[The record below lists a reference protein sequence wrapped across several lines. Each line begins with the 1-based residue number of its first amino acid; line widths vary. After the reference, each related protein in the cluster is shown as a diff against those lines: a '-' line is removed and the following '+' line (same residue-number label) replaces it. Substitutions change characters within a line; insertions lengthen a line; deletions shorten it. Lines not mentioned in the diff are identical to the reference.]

1 MSRTQLR
8 MNIETADVFTKAQ
21 FNKILKKLKT
31 PYIKGED
38 YSPYGKYAQEH
49 FKIEWNQE
57 NGKIVL
63 INYPIEEIDSF
74 GNDYDG
80 EKIADAIENI
90 VDEIPTLNG
99 SCTETL
105 ETDGS
110 VRCLIIK
117 DSSIEDVKEFE
128 SWESMNCFFD
138 QEHIR
143 NASKSECLKSIKTFS
158 LNIDPTAAK
167 SLPLDKLRQLLIETI
182 SSKEEL
188 ESIKTKIEN
197 DYYDGVEYED
207 IKDFNLDDLKKYL
220 SEKGF

>member
-99 SCTETL
+99 SCT
-105 ETDGS
+105 
-110 VRCLIIK
+110 
-117 DSSIEDVKEFE
+117 
-128 SWESMNCFFD
+128 
-138 QEHIR
+138 
-143 NASKSECLKSIKTFS
+143 
-158 LNIDPTAAK
+158 
-167 SLPLDKLRQLLIETI
+167 
-182 SSKEEL
+182 
-188 ESIKTKIEN
+188 
-197 DYYDGVEYED
+197 
-207 IKDFNLDDLKKYL
+207 
-220 SEKGF
+220 

>member
-1 MSRTQLR
+1 MD
-8 MNIETADVFTKAQ
+8 IETDDIFTKAQ

-31 PYIKGED
+31 PYTKGED
-38 YSPYGKYAQEH
+38 YSPYGKFAQEH

-57 NGKIVL
+57 NGKIGL

-74 GNDYDG
+74 GNDYDS
-80 EKIADAIENI
+80 EMIADAIENI

-99 SCTETL
+99 SYTEML

-110 VRCLIIK
+110 VRCVIIK

-128 SWESMNCFFD
+128 SWDSMNCFLD